1 MLEVD
6 AGGLAADGL
15 GEHFALTVS
24 LLGPDS
30 QVSAPVDVTVAVTA
44 MLQSRGSAR
53 NTYGYPFGAL
63 ESMFDADFALYFT
76 GVHVVDWE
84 SASGVFLAAP
94 VPEPGEWVMLL
105 SGLAVIA
112 ARLRRRGVR
121 RA

>member
-1 MLEVD
+1 M
-6 AGGLAADGL
+6 
-15 GEHFALTVS
+15 
-24 LLGPDS
+24 
-30 QVSAPVDVTVAVTA
+30 TVAVTA

-53 NTYGYPFGAL
+53 NTYGYPFGAP

-76 GVHVVDWE
+76 GVHVADGVRWD
-84 SASGVFLAAP
+84 SASGVFLAEP
-94 VPEPGEWVMLL
+94 VPEPGEWAMLL